1 MITVQHPLVFAVGIL
16 GNILSFLVTLAP
28 VPTFYR
34 VYKKKS
40 TESFQSVPYVVAL
53 LSAMLWLYY
62 ALLSMDVLLL
72 SINAIACV
80 VESVYLAIY
89 LVYAPRDA
97 MVSTMKLLCIMNM
110 GLFGA
115 MVAILQ
121 FFVDGQRRVSIA
133 GGVGAAFALA
143 VFVAPLAIIR
153 QVIRTKSVEFMPFWL
168 SFFLTISAV
177 AWFFYGLLLKDFFVA
192 MPNVLGLLFG
202 LAQMALYFMY
212 RNPKKNGAVSEI
224 QVAAQAAADA
234 EKEHH
239 QQQVPHQPQ
248 AHVAVTLDNTDGE
261 AAASTDGADDNKD
274 DAVVVDIMPP
284 PLPAERAPPLPS
296 LPLPPPAA
304 VFIPQPRT
312 VEVV

>member
-1 MITVQHPLVFAVGIL
+1 MEHPLVFAVGIL

-62 ALLSMDVLLL
+62 ALLTMDLLLL

-80 VESVYLAIY
+80 VESLYLTIY
-89 LVYAPRDA
+89 LVYAPKDA
-97 MVSTMKLLCIMNM
+97 LAFTVKLLCTMNVA
-110 GLFGA
+110 LYGA
-115 MVAILQ
+115 MVAFLQ
-121 FFVDGQRRVSIA
+121 FYMDGHRRVDIA
-133 GGVGAAFALA
+133 GGIGAAFALA
-143 VFVAPLAIIR
+143 VFVAPLTIIR

-177 AWFFYGLLLKDFFVA
+177 VWFFYGLLMKDFFIA

-202 LAQMALYFMY
+202 LAQMALYLVY

-224 QVAAQAAADA
+224 GQAVMQADIS
-234 EKEHH
+234 KD
-239 QQQVPHQPQ
+239 QQLH
-248 AHVAVTLDNTDGE
+248 AHVAATIDADGE
-261 AAASTDGADDNKD
+261 VVTTGADDTDGATKQS
-274 DAVVVDIMPP
+274 VVVEITPP
-284 PLPAERAPPLPS
+284 GPEKAA
-296 LPLPPPAA
+296 PLPPPVMPPPMVPAMVTTSQTA
-304 VFIPQPRT
+304 